1 MGAAEHLPCSLR
13 ILCGTNCFSL
23 PKILEESQW
32 RTSNLSNATARWT
45 DFTKM
50 TTWSK
55 NQKFTSILY
64 ALYVPPPSPDVSFI
78 WMILTFP
85 RVSNPAARTEYAL
98 VGWHA
103 SWRQWILS
111 RNTTASQTR
120 KVDLLSPD
128 SWNMKYTQ
136 WNRII
141 YWAFILGL
149 SLKFTQ
155 WLFTSMKLRST
166 FHNQIWEGQTAPF
179 PVTKNCDF
187 SGCNDTFRIIPVSLW
202 YFTTKVSWWHV
213 TLCQD
218 SRLYAI
224 CTSIVLV

>member
-1 MGAAEHLPCSLR
+1 
-13 ILCGTNCFSL
+13 
-23 PKILEESQW
+23 
-32 RTSNLSNATARWT
+32 
-45 DFTKM
+45 
-50 TTWSK
+50 
-55 NQKFTSILY
+55 
-64 ALYVPPPSPDVSFI
+64 
-78 WMILTFP
+78 MILTFP